1 MTNIRIP
8 QPILR
13 AALIGLVLG
22 AVRCEEDE
30 FTKVSRGLCR
40 TLNCGDGVDVDA
52 CTDDLVDRLDAA
64 AKVGE
69 ACQKHYQAMI
79 ECAREIIGCSETATW
94 EDRRGLDLDYECK
107 AETELFLDTCGELW
121 FEDLRKK

>member
-1 MTNIRIP
+1 MRVS
-8 QPILR
+8 QPILQ
-13 AALIGLVLG
+13 AVLIGLVLG

-30 FTKVSRGLCR
+30 FTKVSRDLCR
-40 TLNCGDGVDVDA
+40 TLNCGDGVNINA
-52 CTDDLVDRLDAA
+52 CTRDLVRRLDAA

-69 ACQKHYQAMI
+69 ACQDNYRAMI
-79 ECAREIIGCSETATW
+79 ECAQEIIGCSETATW

-121 FEDLRKK
+121 FEDLRMK